1 MRYITLMLQT
11 PEDLR
16 KSRLKHNIT
25 QQLLG
30 VVTGLHTSAIT
41 RIESGKIDC
50 RGSTL
55 KRLSEGIDIIVKN
68 RYHSVHGAVVLDK
81 TMFENSVYKAILQT
95 FEKLEYSDIYKGN
108 GHHLAQTVSGLISD
122 CLCGVDGDE

>member
-16 KSRLKHNIT
+16 KSRLEHNIT

-30 VVTGLHTSAIT
+30 EVTGLHTSAIT

-55 KRLSEGIDIIVKN
+55 QRLSEGIDIIKHNKHNKINGV
-68 RYHSVHGAVVLDK
+68 VVLDK
-81 TMFENSVYKAILQT
+81 TMLENAIYRAILQ
-95 FEKLEYSDIYKGN
+95 ECEEMEHKGKYKGN
-108 GHHLAQTVSGLISD
+108 GHHFAQKLSDLIST
-122 CLCGVDGDE
+122 CLTNLGE